1 MDELLEQFLIESR
14 DLIAQAQEDLAVLEH
29 APDDRARIDS
39 AFRAVHTLK
48 GSVAVFNL
56 EPALKVLHAAEDV
69 LDKARSGS
77 TALDPERI
85 AALVDC
91 LDQNDRWVD
100 FMEERG
106 ALPAEAGSDAALI
119 IARLLDVS
127 GMEPAA
133 VAAVA
138 GWAVALATE
147 LDDEQGQ
154 GGAVIVFRYEPDPD
168 CFFRGDD
175 PLAIVAAIPE
185 LSALKLEQCAP
196 WPALA
201 DMDPFRCNIRLA
213 GLSRAPLADVKNAF
227 RLVADQVEIRAV
239 ERRAVDIERSGG
251 NSAGNAAAV
260 LRVDAARVD
269 ALADGVGELI
279 VASNALSQVAARADR
294 IDIGLA
300 AQIRVLQ
307 GNFARVVDDMH
318 RSILAVRTVSIAPTL
333 RRLPRMVREIAAATG
348 RDVQLKMTGEA
359 TEIDKRVADELFE
372 PILHLVRNAIDHG
385 IEPPEDR
392 AAAGKSRQGVIN
404 LDVKRSGDQ
413 VLIVLADDGK
423 GIDPGLIRRIAV
435 ERGVVDGETAADLDD
450 AAALRLIF
458 AAGFSTVTTVSDI
471 SGRGVG
477 MDAVQAAI
485 DRVGGRIEV
494 ASRPG
499 KGTEV
504 TLLIPLHAITTKLLI
519 VEVGGDRF
527 GVPLNHIVET
537 SSIDQN
543 AIFPI
548 GRGKACVHRD
558 RTLPLLSLARLL
570 DQQIDETAQ
579 ESKLLVMGSG
589 PDAVGVMVSGLQE
602 RVDAMVRPPRGLLA
616 GVPGIAGTT
625 LLGNGGVLIVLDL
638 PELVA

>member
-318 RSILAVRTVSIAPTL
+318 RSVAGCPAGVHRPHCDGCRVWYARSRWAWQ
-333 RRLPRMVREIAAATG
+333 AG
-348 RDVQLKMTGEA
+348 RDVT
-359 TEIDKRVADELFE
+359 
-372 PILHLVRNAIDHG
+372 
-385 IEPPEDR
+385 
-392 AAAGKSRQGVIN
+392 
-404 LDVKRSGDQ
+404 
-413 VLIVLADDGK
+413 
-423 GIDPGLIRRIAV
+423 
-435 ERGVVDGETAADLDD
+435 
-450 AAALRLIF
+450 
-458 AAGFSTVTTVSDI
+458 
-471 SGRGVG
+471 
-477 MDAVQAAI
+477 
-485 DRVGGRIEV
+485 
-494 ASRPG
+494 ASR
-499 KGTEV
+499 
-504 TLLIPLHAITTKLLI
+504 
-519 VEVGGDRF
+519 
-527 GVPLNHIVET
+527 
-537 SSIDQN
+537 
-543 AIFPI
+543 
-548 GRGKACVHRD
+548 
-558 RTLPLLSLARLL
+558 
-570 DQQIDETAQ
+570 
-579 ESKLLVMGSG
+579 
-589 PDAVGVMVSGLQE
+589 
-602 RVDAMVRPPRGLLA
+602 
-616 GVPGIAGTT
+616 
-625 LLGNGGVLIVLDL
+625 
-638 PELVA
+638 